1 MEIITMESTAYRHL
15 VSRLEEI
22 AACVY
27 DSAQRQKK
35 EPVKE
40 EWLTYAEVLPMLH
53 ISKRHLQR
61 LRDREVLPF
70 ARVGNRCLYRRS
82 DIERFVEQRM
92 SDRLPFLHLRAT
104 DRKRKG

>member
-1 MEIITMESTAYRHL
+1 MESTAYRHL

>member
-82 DIERFVEQRM
+82 DIERLVEQRM
-92 SDRLPFLHLRAT
+92 SDRLPFLHLHAT